1 MARTRSKGLS
11 SPRTPVSAKT
21 KKVGAVK
28 SNLSNASSP
37 SVEKVKKIQIKEQK
51 KKEAEEKETT
61 KATVAKKSAKVS
73 ESSKDTLVPQKVAA
87 KAISE
92 LTKFLVREQNKPK
105 DTKSNTLFDDV
116 EEDDDSNLYLQIN
129 TKKFVSEK
137 PQFKPKLIKLTKS
150 LYNQDNLKTCLI
162 IRDQL
167 VTTTEQIEALENENL
182 PTITQILP
190 LKTLKNEYKNFE
202 KRRQLQS
209 EYDLF
214 IVDDAL
220 LNLMPTLLGKI
231 FYGNGSNKIPLPIR
245 VTSTG
250 NPKEISVVTI
260 KNQVEK
266 CLQSTFFLPPMGVN
280 ISIKIG
286 SVNSAF
292 KEDELS
298 QNLQD
303 ALATFEKDTLRSVNL
318 KTTKSPSLPLYYA
331 ENLYDEETDVIEN
344 IKASEEKEE
353 TSGPKLSAF
362 EKGLLELGA
371 PDEVAKIIGKKL
383 NKKNQNKKVTK
394 KAPLKKSKVANKVEK
409 PTKKAKA

>member
-51 KKEAEEKETT
+51 KKEAEQKETT
-61 KATVAKKSAKVS
+61 KAPVAKKATKST
-73 ESSKDTLVPQKVAA
+73 ESSEDTLVSQKVAA

-116 EEDDDSNLYLQIN
+116 EEDEDSNLYLQIN

-150 LYNQDNLKTCLI
+150 LYNQDSLKTCLI

-182 PTITQILP
+182 PTITQILL

-231 FYGNGSNKIPLPIR
+231 FYGSNKIPLPIR

-260 KNQVEK
+260 KNQLEK

-303 ALATFEKDTLRSVNL
+303 TLATFEKDTLRSVNL

-344 IKASEEKEE
+344 IKADEEKEE

-383 NKKNQNKKVTK
+383 NKKNQNKKVAK

-409 PTKKAKA
+409 QTKRAKA